1 MIVKGLNDQNQFEG
15 KALSVFLKLLDYEHG
30 LVLDLGDAFHLA
42 VYNEDEIG
50 LAHGHLCFEPSQDDL
65 WTGAPTDRRLWIAV
79 ARMGAAD
86 EDEVTESG

>member
-1 MIVKGLNDQNQFEG
+1 MIDQNQFEG
-15 KALSVFLKLLDYEHG
+15 KALGVFLKLLDYEHG

-65 WTGAPTDRRLWIAV
+65 
-79 ARMGAAD
+79 
-86 EDEVTESG
+86 